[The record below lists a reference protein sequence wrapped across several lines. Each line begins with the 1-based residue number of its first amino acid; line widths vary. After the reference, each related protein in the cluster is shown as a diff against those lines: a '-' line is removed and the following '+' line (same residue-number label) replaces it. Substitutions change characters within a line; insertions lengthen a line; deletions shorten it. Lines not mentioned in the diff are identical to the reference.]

1 VTYRLLV
8 LFFAITSLLHGAEFA
23 IPEIHFVDDPL
34 VLTRTTDDTL
44 DYPIYLNEKLV
55 TTWQAS
61 DSSAAIVFAGS
72 GRQQLKIE
80 CVTHSVMVVPGWVSI
95 LPPLLAIGLALV
107 FRQVI
112 VSLLAGIWIGAF
124 FVYDYDVITAAFRVI
139 DHYILNSLIDK
150 DHMTILLFSVMLGG
164 MVGIIAKSGGAEGIV
179 QALLKYAKN
188 RKRGQ
193 IFTALMG
200 VFIFFDDY
208 ANTLIVGNTMRPLT
222 DKLKISREK
231 LAYIVDSTAAPV
243 VSLMFISTWIGY
255 EVSLIQ
261 DAFAYMNYDESAY
274 LAWLSSVPYRF
285 YVIIALGMV
294 FMIGWLN
301 RDFGPMAAAERR
313 VVVDGKILP
322 DNATPLTDTSNM
334 LSPPE
339 KPKRWINAVIP
350 VMGVIIAVFATLYIL
365 GYDASIKAGQLAG
378 DLSLTQKISVI
389 IGNADSFKAL
399 LWGSAIGVLLAALMA
414 MSQRILS
421 LHETVESFLG
431 GVRAMVIA
439 VIILTLAWSIGEVCA
454 QLMTAKFVVG
464 ISKDILSVNLLP
476 VLVFVISAAVA
487 FATGTSWGT
496 MAIIIPIVLPLT
508 GELGQELAPEV
519 FSTILFATIASV
531 LSGAVFGD
539 HCSPISDTTIMS
551 SMASGADHID
561 HVRTQLPYSLS
572 AAAVAMLFGYI
583 PAGFGISPWILIPI
597 GLGMMWLVVRLVGRK
612 VAA

>member
-1 VTYRLLV
+1 
-8 LFFAITSLLHGAEFA
+8 
-23 IPEIHFVDDPL
+23 
-34 VLTRTTDDTL
+34 
-44 DYPIYLNEKLV
+44 
-55 TTWQAS
+55 
-61 DSSAAIVFAGS
+61 
-72 GRQQLKIE
+72 
-80 CVTHSVMVVPGWVSI
+80 
-95 LPPLLAIGLALV
+95 
-107 FRQVI
+107 
-112 VSLLAGIWIGAF
+112 
-124 FVYDYDVITAAFRVI
+124 
-139 DHYILNSLIDK
+139 
-150 DHMTILLFSVMLGG
+150 
-164 MVGIIAKSGGAEGIV
+164 
-179 QALLKYAKN
+179 
-188 RKRGQ
+188 
-193 IFTALMG
+193 
-200 VFIFFDDY
+200 
-208 ANTLIVGNTMRPLT
+208 
-222 DKLKISREK
+222 
-231 LAYIVDSTAAPV
+231 
-243 VSLMFISTWIGY
+243 
-255 EVSLIQ
+255 
-261 DAFAYMNYDESAY
+261 
-274 LAWLSSVPYRF
+274 
-285 YVIIALGMV
+285 
-294 FMIGWLN
+294 
-301 RDFGPMAAAERR
+301 
-313 VVVDGKILP
+313 
-322 DNATPLTDTSNM
+322 
-334 LSPPE
+334 
-339 KPKRWINAVIP
+339 
-350 VMGVIIAVFATLYIL
+350 MGVIIAVFATLYIL